1 MHLSPDY
8 TLEVLVELI
17 IVIVLVLL
25 LLGSAPIFPY
35 SRNWGYRGAA
45 PIGTILLIVILLYA
59 LGVV

>member
-1 MHLSPDY
+1 M
-8 TLEVLVELI
+8 EVFVELI

-35 SRNWGYRGAA
+35 SRNWGYRGSV
-45 PIGTILLIVILLYA
+45 PIGTILLIVIILYA